1 MSRQRAKSVA
11 ELSPRQ
17 AKLEHARLEEEI
29 AAHDKRYHQQDA
41 PTVSDAEY
49 DALKRRLLEI
59 EDQFPDL
66 ATLGGVS
73 SRIGAAP
80 ASGFAKVKHSKPML
94 SLDNAFADD
103 DVADFLGRIRRFL
116 NLKDG
121 DDLTMIAEPKIDG
134 LSASLRYE
142 DGELVRAA
150 TRGDGQEGEDVTA
163 NIRTLKHDVP
173 HRLHG
178 KGWPDVLEVRGEVYM
193 TRADFLKLNDAQ
205 EAAGQK
211 IFANPRNAA
220 AGSLRQLDPKITA
233 KRPLRFFGYY
243 WGEVSEPLGRS
254 MQESRQRL
262 ADWGFAL
269 NTPVKVCHSLDDLIA
284 YYNDIAAQRAT
295 LAFDID
301 GVVYKVDRLDWQ
313 ERLGFISRSP
323 RWAVAHKFP
332 AEQAQTILED
342 IDIQVGRTGTLT
354 PVAKLKPVNV
364 GGVLVSNA
372 TLHNEDEIRRKDV
385 RVGDTVIIQRAGDV
399 IPQVVSV
406 VLEKRPKGAAEFDF
420 PKICPVCKQ
429 PAEREVDASGAEDVR
444 RRCTGG
450 VSCPAQAMEGL
461 RHFVSR
467 NAFDIEGVGEKQIAA
482 FYEWG
487 WIREPSDIFRLP
499 KKHAAELRK
508 KEGYG
513 DTSVDNLVRAIEQR
527 RSIGFDRFI
536 FALGIRH
543 VGQERA
549 RLVAMHYET
558 PERWL
563 AAMDEA
569 RDRHGEAWGD
579 LNSID
584 RMGDVVAE
592 AIVGFATRRQSRA
605 VIDHLLKELTEVVPP
620 AKPTAHSAV
629 AGKTVVFTGSLEKF
643 TRDEAKARALSL
655 GAKVAGSVSK
665 KTDYL
670 IAGPGAGSK
679 LAEAQKHGVAVLSED
694 DWLALIGG

>member
-41 PTVSDAEY
+41 PTVSDADY

-73 SRIGAAP
+73 SRVGAAP

-142 DGELVRAA
+142 AGELVRAA

-173 HRLHG
+173 HKLHG
-178 KGWPDVLEVRGEVYM
+178 RGWPDVLEVRGEVYM

-254 MQESRQRL
+254 MQESRKRL

-269 NTPVKVCHSLDDLIA
+269 NTPIRVCQ
-284 YYNDIAAQRAT
+284 YY
-295 LAFDID
+295 
-301 GVVYKVDRLDWQ
+301 
-313 ERLGFISRSP
+313 
-323 RWAVAHKFP
+323 
-332 AEQAQTILED
+332 
-342 IDIQVGRTGTLT
+342 
-354 PVAKLKPVNV
+354 
-364 GGVLVSNA
+364 
-372 TLHNEDEIRRKDV
+372 
-385 RVGDTVIIQRAGDV
+385 
-399 IPQVVSV
+399 
-406 VLEKRPKGAAEFDF
+406 F
-420 PKICPVCKQ
+420 PKK
-429 PAEREVDASGAEDVR
+429 
-444 RRCTGG
+444 
-450 VSCPAQAMEGL
+450 L
-461 RHFVSR
+461 
-467 NAFDIEGVGEKQIAA
+467 
-482 FYEWG
+482 
-487 WIREPSDIFRLP
+487 
-499 KKHAAELRK
+499 
-508 KEGYG
+508 
-513 DTSVDNLVRAIEQR
+513 
-527 RSIGFDRFI
+527 
-536 FALGIRH
+536 ALG
-543 VGQERA
+543 
-549 RLVAMHYET
+549 
-558 PERWL
+558 
-563 AAMDEA
+563 
-569 RDRHGEAWGD
+569 
-579 LNSID
+579 
-584 RMGDVVAE
+584 
-592 AIVGFATRRQSRA
+592 TRFYRC
-605 VIDHLLKELTEVVPP
+605 V
-620 AKPTAHSAV
+620 
-629 AGKTVVFTGSLEKF
+629 
-643 TRDEAKARALSL
+643 
-655 GAKVAGSVSK
+655 
-665 KTDYL
+665 Y
-670 IAGPGAGSK
+670 
-679 LAEAQKHGVAVLSED
+679 
-694 DWLALIGG
+694 